1 MNSIINGKKYD
12 TEPAK
17 EIGCGSNNLSYRDFN
32 WWTEVLYQKRTGEF
46 FLYGEGGP
54 ASRYAG
60 SADGH
65 GWESGKKII
74 PLSEDKARKWAEEH
88 LDVDEYEEI
97 FGEVQE

>member
-1 MNSIINGKKYD
+1 MKSIINGKKYD
-12 TEPAK
+12 TETAK
-17 EIGCGSNNLSYRDFN
+17 EIGCDGNNLSRRDFK
-32 WWTEVLYQKRTGEF
+32 WWAEVLYQKRTGEF

-54 ASRYAG
+54 ASRYAV
-60 SADGH
+60 SEDGH